1 MEVQFRE
8 FDAFDCWFWLRFP
21 NPPGQG
27 ERQYIEELFNS
38 WYYLGRLG
46 SFNAENLQVHEQ
58 GADVSWM
65 AYDNESVGGSSNALM
80 HNIGDMEYKDNWA
93 RIWCDLGTS
102 DGVGLD
108 ALHSLALVAAFIDVV
123 QPTTY
128 MHSSARNTA
137 GCGEAYPTR
146 LWHPLLGDAP

>member
-1 MEVQFRE
+1 MDVQFRE

-21 NPPGQG
+21 NPLGQG

-65 AYDNESVGGSSNALM
+65 AYDNESVSGSSNALM

-108 ALHSLALVAAFIDVV
+108 ALINGLHSINREYVEILELRVGGINEDWPAE
-123 QPTTY
+123 
-128 MHSSARNTA
+128 A
-137 GCGEAYPTR
+137 GDER
-146 LWHPLLGDAP
+146 FFED

>member
-21 NPPGQG
+21 NQPGQG

-65 AYDNESVGGSSNALM
+65 AYDNESVSGSSNALM
-80 HNIGDMEYKDNWA
+80 HNIGDMEYQDNW
-93 RIWCDLGTS
+93 
-102 DGVGLD
+102 VEPPQ
-108 ALHSLALVAAFIDVV
+108 H
-123 QPTTY
+123 
-128 MHSSARNTA
+128 
-137 GCGEAYPTR
+137 
-146 LWHPLLGDAP
+146 LLPGS